1 MLNIR
6 PVSDLRNKYPE
17 IEQLVLGGEE
27 VYLTKNGYGAYADP
41 GCHDF
46 FNNCRFDMSNMAAII
61 AGNSDMTFTD
71 CDADCGTYF
80 ALTHCVNG
88 WPEEIADFKVTGGSI
103 HTKKECV
110 LIKSHNAQIDMDGVE
125 IASDSGILV
134 HTILNDDPCKTPVN
148 ENVYGVNV
156 NLANMDVRGALVHE
170 DPERPMWVKLT
181 SATLTGSIENANV
194 LFEKGS
200 RLVADKDCTFTLMGE
215 IDPPQ
220 IDALPGV
227 TVTVIAKGNETIT
240 CAGGGTLVIK
250 EE

>member
-1 MLNIR
+1 M
-6 PVSDLRNKYPE
+6 PE
-17 IEQLVLGGEE
+17 KKTL
-27 VYLTKNGYGAYADP
+27 K
-41 GCHDF
+41 
-46 FNNCRFDMSNMAAII
+46 II

-156 NLANMDVRGALVHE
+156 NLANMDLRGALVHE